1 MRRLIRDRLTR
12 DIKTR
17 FEQEEEGCCQPER
30 VNNFR
35 NNNYTEYESN
45 SNKNKNSLLIG
56 YLNKTEP

>member
-17 FEQEEEGCCQPER
+17 FEQEEEGCCKPER

-35 NNNYTEYESN
+35 NNNYIEYERN